1 MPKTTTK
8 KGEECGEGEW
18 TKTNLIVGRREKV
31 ERVVDVKG
39 EVKETVTKRGCDH
52 AASKGKGGGV
62 KGRGESVGKDQ
73 DG

>member
-1 MPKTTTK
+1 M
-8 KGEECGEGEW
+8 

-31 ERVVDVKG
+31 ERVVEDKG
-39 EVKETVTKRGCDH
+39 NETLMKRGCDH
-52 AASKGKGGGV
+52 AASKGNGGKV